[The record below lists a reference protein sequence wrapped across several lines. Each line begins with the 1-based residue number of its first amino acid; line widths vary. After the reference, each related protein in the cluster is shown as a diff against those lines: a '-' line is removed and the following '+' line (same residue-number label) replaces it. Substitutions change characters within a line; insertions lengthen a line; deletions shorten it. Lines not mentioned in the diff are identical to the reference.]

1 MAFSLKTFAGE
12 EDRTADAAWEGNPL
26 DRSRARRLFLWFQ
39 LVLTYALLERALW
52 AEKLSTRN
60 GWGIVAGV
68 VVLILVA
75 VDQPSLK
82 RLGLGM
88 PQRGAITFAL
98 SLGIASAGVLFLLAI
113 WLGGQVPESATWPSL
128 RSVWQYLVWAL
139 MQEFILQS
147 FFFTRCE
154 QLFGT
159 AAAVWVAASLFAA
172 AHLPSPLLTT
182 FTLIGG
188 LFFCEMFRRMRSIY
202 PIGVVHALMGLT
214 IAVTMPDSVL
224 HHMRVGIGYL
234 QYGR

>member
-1 MAFSLKTFAGE
+1 MVLSLKTFAGE
-12 EDRTADAAWEGNPL
+12 EDRTAEAVREGKAFEG
-26 DRSRARRLFLWFQ
+26 SQARRLFLWFQ

-75 VDQPSLK
+75 VDRPSLK

-88 PQRGAITFAL
+88 PQRGATTFAL
-98 SLGIASAGVLFLLAI
+98 AIGIASAALLVLLAI
-113 WLGGQVPESATWPSL
+113 GLGGQVPANTTWPSL

-154 QLFGT
+154 ELFGT
-159 AAAVWVAASLFAA
+159 PAAVWVAASLFAA

-188 LFFCEMFRRMRSIY
+188 LAFCEMFRRMRSIY